1 MKPWQ
6 ELAWRLLPGG
16 LVAVLIGGFQAAGL
30 ISQTEQLSY
39 DRLFKLRG
47 ERPWDQRIVVV
58 AIDDASLQK
67 LGRYPWPRQRFTQ
80 LLNVLQQQQ
89 ASTVAFDVIFS
100 EPAGD
105 DRAFAQAIAAQG
117 QVILAQAA
125 DFNGLPLQP
134 VPQLES
140 AALGTGHIYRRTDG
154 DGITR
159 KIPLTFRG
167 EPALSAIT
175 QQAYGVTH
183 PVPDQPN
190 PDGDLW
196 LNWVGPVRHM
206 QQYSFADVLNGQVP
220 ATALRDKI
228 VVVGVTATGFDT
240 LSTPFDRNPPAT
252 GTYLHATAIHNL
264 LNQNALQ
271 TPFSGWEF
279 SAIWLLAMPG
289 FGWGL
294 SYLKAKWQVFG
305 TSSLVGLW
313 WAGAVLALGSNYY
326 LPTVLPIVL
335 LSSTAAAV
343 AIIER
348 LRMHDFL
355 QRQLQQLSQTYLF
368 SQPPELTA
376 IEGHNPIATPQL
388 PITRSPRKFQL
399 PSSQPASIQTL
410 NQLLAIASY
419 FGQAQATQQAIT
431 QSLSVGIL
439 AIDRQGTIWFCN
451 ETAQRWLAVAMGNPI
466 ATGLVPLWLDAAQ
479 WEQLFAE
486 FLAQPHGARSLTSS
500 TTASATPSSQW
511 QYETAVLVNDRWF
524 SLNFTPLQ
532 ASTPHRPDGTC
543 ASQTDGAS
551 LVLLI
556 EDITSRKQIETN
568 LERQIQELQ
577 WLAQLKDELIG
588 RVSHELRS
596 PITNMLV
603 SIELLRTTENPTQR
617 QKYLDLLEQEC
628 LQERN
633 FINDLLNLQVPQV
646 IAPERVCKPIVLS
659 TWLPPRIAPFVARGQ
674 TRQQT
679 ITIDIA
685 PNLPVL
691 YSDQAVVERIYQEL
705 LTNACKYSPAEATIY
720 CTAAQSGDSIH
731 LTVRNLGVTI
741 PPEALPRIFEK
752 FYRIPESDPWKQGG
766 TGLGLSIVDRLA
778 SQIQARIQVRS
789 ADDVTEFQL
798 QVPIIQPTAIALSLP
813 S

>member
-16 LVAVLIGGFQAAGL
+16 LVAALIGGFQAAGL
-30 ISQTEQLSY
+30 ITQTEQLSY
-39 DRLFKLRG
+39 DLIFKLRG
-47 ERPWDQRIVVV
+47 ERAWDPRIVVV

-80 LLNVLQQQQ
+80 LLNKLQQQQ

-100 EPAGD
+100 EPAAD
-105 DRAFAQAIAAQG
+105 DRALAQAIESQG

-134 VPQLES
+134 VPQLQS

-159 KIPLTFRG
+159 NIPLTFRG

-183 PVPDQPN
+183 AVPDLPN
-190 PDGDLW
+190 PNGDLW
-196 LNWVGPVRHM
+196 LNWVGPVRHI

-220 ATALRDKI
+220 AAALRDKI

-264 LNQNALQ
+264 LNQNALKM
-271 TPFSGWEF
+271 PFSGWEF
-279 SAIWLLAMPG
+279 SVVWLLAMPG
-289 FGWGL
+289 FGFGL
-294 SYLKAKWQVFG
+294 SYLKAKWQIFG
-305 TSSLVGLW
+305 TSSLMALW
-313 WAGAVLALGSNYY
+313 WAGAVFVLGQNYY
-326 LPTVLPIVL
+326 LPTVLPIAL
-335 LSSTAAAV
+335 LGGTAAAV
-343 AIIER
+343 AVIER

-355 QRQLQQLSQTYLF
+355 QQQLQQLSQTYL
-368 SQPPELTA
+368 S
-376 IEGHNPIATPQL
+376 GHNSALAP
-388 PITRSPRKFQL
+388 KFQL
-399 PSSQPASIQTL
+399 PSSQPAAIQTL
-410 NQLLAIASY
+410 DQLMAIASY

-439 AIDRQGTIWFCN
+439 AIDHQGRIWFSN
-451 ETAQRWLAVAMGNPI
+451 ETAQRWLSVAIGDRV

-479 WEQLFAE
+479 WEQLFTE
-486 FLAQPHGARSLTSS
+486 FLAQPHGPRSLP
-500 TTASATPSSQW
+500 SATPTTSAPPTAQW

-524 SLNFTPLQ
+524 SLSFTPLQ
-532 ASTPHRPDGTC
+532 TSTLAPFLPDG
-543 ASQTDGAS
+543 ASASMSNCAS

-603 SIELLRTTENPTQR
+603 SIELLRTAEAPTQR
-617 QKYLDLLEQEC
+617 QKYLDVLEQEC

-633 FINDLLNLQVPQV
+633 FINDLLNLQVPQI
-646 IAPERVCKPIVLS
+646 IAPERRYKPIVLS
-659 TWLPPRIAPFVARGQ
+659 TWLPPLIAPFVARGQ

-679 ITIDIA
+679 ITIEIA
-685 PNLPVL
+685 PNLPIL

-705 LTNACKYSPAEATIY
+705 LTNACKYSPAGATIY
-720 CTAAQSGDSIH
+720 CTASQSDDSID

-741 PPEALPRIFEK
+741 PPEELPRIFEK

-778 SQIQARIQVRS
+778 HQIQARIQVRS

-798 QVPIIQPTAIALSLP
+798 QLPIQPAVSEPAIP
-813 S
+813 

>member
-6 ELAWRLLPGG
+6 ELVWRLLPGG
-16 LVAVLIGGFQAAGL
+16 IVAALIGGLQAVGL

-39 DRLFKLRG
+39 DLLFKLRG
-47 ERPWDQRIVVV
+47 ERSWDQRIVVV

-80 LLNVLQQQQ
+80 LLQVLQQQQ

-100 EPAGD
+100 EPAAD

-125 DFNGLPLQP
+125 DFHGLPLQP
-134 VPQLES
+134 VPGLKS
-140 AALGTGHIYRRTDG
+140 AALDTGHIYRRTDG

-159 KIPLTFRG
+159 HIPLTFRG

-175 QQAYGVTH
+175 QQAYGITH
-183 PVPDQPN
+183 AVPDLPN
-190 PDGDLW
+190 ANGDLW
-196 LNWVGPVRHM
+196 LNWVGSADHI

-228 VVVGVTATGFDT
+228 VIVGVTATGFDT

-252 GTYLHATAIHNL
+252 GTYLHATAINNL
-264 LNQNALQ
+264 LNQNALS
-271 TPFSGWEF
+271 TPFTTGWEF

-289 FGWGL
+289 FGFGL
-294 SYLKAKWQVFG
+294 SYLKVKWQVGG
-305 TSSLVGLW
+305 TASLVGLW

-326 LPTVLPIVL
+326 LPTVLPIAL
-335 LSSTAAAV
+335 LGGTAAAV
-343 AIIER
+343 AMIER
-348 LRMHDFL
+348 MRMHDFL
-355 QRQLQQLSQTYLF
+355 QQQLQQLSQTYLSS
-368 SQPPELTA
+368 SQPELTA
-376 IEGHNPIATPQL
+376 IQSHTDIATKQFQTTQSL
-388 PITRSPRKFQL
+388 RHKFQL

-410 NQLLAIASY
+410 NQLMAIASHL
-419 FGQAQATQQAIT
+419 GQAQATQQAIT
-431 QSLSVGIL
+431 QSLSVGLL
-439 AIDRQGTIWFCN
+439 AIDHQGTIWFCN
-451 ETAQRWLAVAMGNPI
+451 ETAQRWLTVTIGDRI
-466 ATGLVPLWLDAAQ
+466 AAGLVPTWLDAPQ
-479 WEQLFAE
+479 WEQLFTE
-486 FLAQPHGARSLTSS
+486 FLDHQRDPL
-500 TTASATPSSQW
+500 PQW
-511 QYETAVLVNDRWF
+511 QFETVVRVNDRWF
-524 SLNFTPLQ
+524 CLSFTPLQ
-532 ASTPHRPDGTC
+532 GSIHKPFLSEKANPTLAAVP
-543 ASQTDGAS
+543 S

-556 EDITSRKQIETN
+556 EDITSRKQLETN

-603 SIELLRTTENPTQR
+603 SIELLRTTETPTQR

-646 IAPERVCKPIVLS
+646 IAPERRYKPIVLS
-659 TWLPPRIAPFVARGQ
+659 TWLPQVIAPFVARGQ

-685 PNLPVL
+685 PNLPIL
-691 YSDQAVVERIYQEL
+691 YGDQAAIERIYQEL
-705 LTNACKYSPAEATIY
+705 LTNACKYSPAGVTIY
-720 CTAAQSGDSIH
+720 CTATQSNDSIH

-741 PPEALPRIFEK
+741 PPEELPRIFEK
-752 FYRIPESDPWKQGG
+752 FYRIPASDPWKQGG

-778 SQIQARIQVRS
+778 HQIQARIQVRS

-798 QVPIIQPTAIALSLP
+798 QLPIQPGAIVSPPPA
-813 S
+813 